1 MKRNPQKEVSRLL
14 RLVRVCK
21 RLFNNWLSAGLRYFI
36 LTKLLKK
43 KFYNL
48 HVVCRDGSEF
58 FVSPKVFS
66 YIINGYYGGFFIGV
80 SCREGKVLSEN
91 LQITFHEIENSD
103 LRPKDLIFAKKAGWR
118 FDENCNCWEKDKIK
132 FKYMHGTIL
141 GVFEHEEYSLIDVN
155 GKTVVDIGAACGD
168 STIYLLLRGAKNV
181 IAIEPCPELFKE
193 LLENL
198 RLNGVFDKVIS
209 INVAIG
215 SRGGA
220 TIIEC
225 PSGRTAV
232 DVLRLEDIV
241 RRFNINGGVLKIDC
255 EGCEYDIVLNEY
267 NYVKLFDEVYFE
279 YHSYITK
286 IPIDVLLEKLS
297 KDFVCNVVSNER
309 FYKIFNYKYNE
320 KQLGLIKCIKRG

>member
-1 MKRNPQKEVSRLL
+1 
-14 RLVRVCK
+14 
-21 RLFNNWLSAGLRYFI
+21 
-36 LTKLLKK
+36 LKK

-48 HVVCRDGSEF
+48 RVVCRDGSEI

-66 YIINGYYGGFFIGV
+66 YIINGYYDGFFTGV

-103 LRPKDLIFAKKAGWR
+103 LKPKDLIVAKKAGWR
-118 FDENCNCWEKDKIK
+118 FDENCNCWKKDKIK

-155 GKTVVDIGAACGD
+155 DKTVVDIGAACGD
-168 STIYLLLRGAKNV
+168 STIYFLLRGAKNV
-181 IAIEPCPELFKE
+181 IAIEPCPDLFKE

-209 INVAIG
+209 TNVAIG

-220 TIIEC
+220 TTIEC
-225 PSGRTAV
+225 PSGRTTV

-241 RRFNINGGVLKIDC
+241 KDFNINGGVLKIDC
-255 EGCEYDIVLNEY
+255 EGCEYDIILNEY
-267 NYVKLFDEVYFE
+267 DYVKSFDEVYFE
-279 YHSYITK
+279 YHAYITE

-297 KDFVCNVVSNER
+297 KDFVCNNVSNET
-309 FYKIFNYKYNE
+309 FYKIFDYKYNE
-320 KQLGLIKCIKRG
+320 KQLGLVKCIKRS